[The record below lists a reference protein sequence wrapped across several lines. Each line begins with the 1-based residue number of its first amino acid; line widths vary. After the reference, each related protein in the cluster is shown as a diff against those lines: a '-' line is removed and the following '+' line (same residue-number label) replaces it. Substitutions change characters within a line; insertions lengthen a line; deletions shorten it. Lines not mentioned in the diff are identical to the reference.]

1 MQHQSLVNLA
11 FFNLNN
17 LSYFAFHSLHK
28 GSWIKS
34 FLNPYS
40 KIESLTVGFLLIF
53 LIFINIYLSLKYELH
68 LCD

>member
-1 MQHQSLVNLA
+1 MQHQSPVNLA

-17 LSYFAFHSLHK
+17 LSYFAFHSPHK

-53 LIFINIYLSLKYELH
+53 FNIY
-68 LCD
+68 

>member
-17 LSYFAFHSLHK
+17 LSYFAFHSPHK

-53 LIFINIYLSLKYELH
+53 FNIYLSLKYEFH

>member
-40 KIESLTVGFLLIF
+40 KIESLTVGFLLF
-53 LIFINIYLSLKYELH
+53 FFNIY
-68 LCD
+68 